1 MFNKLICG
9 AGALCLILLSCKQ
22 PKCPETPTAL
32 NLKDCST
39 HLQNLIQNH
48 KSDIRGF
55 KVGAPLS
62 GINEVDSDF
71 VSKTS
76 FYTSYD
82 PDLDINYWA
91 QVDYYFNENNN
102 VDKVETEII
111 PGGLT
116 PQENA
121 ILVDSL
127 YFEMKEYL
135 SGKYGSAVTNTDYRL
150 IWNNVNDNN
159 YSLTIFSLDYEIPEE
174 EISIYINDETGE
186 TDTINN
192 PPTVKYIV
200 KHLE

>member
-62 GINEVDSDF
+62 GINEVDSNF

-102 VDKVETEII
+102 VEKVETEII

-127 YFEMKEYL
+127 YFELKEYL
-135 SGKYGSAVTNTDYRL
+135 SGKYGSAHSGHATLLGRVRHRHRCHR
-150 IWNNVNDNN
+150 W
-159 YSLTIFSLDYEIPEE
+159 
-174 EISIYINDETGE
+174 
-186 TDTINN
+186 
-192 PPTVKYIV
+192 
-200 KHLE
+200 